1 MLNLL
6 TSNTSASTATTC
18 SSSASNSTS
27 TSAAQQLLSQ
37 LAIAPPSTS
46 SSVNQQ
52 SSTGSITSAIGTCP
66 STPITKPLGIN
77 TNLTNIQNNTQN
89 ANMLFQNNAQQQM
102 SPNSALKAKLGI
114 QTASSSNYPLNSLQN
129 QLNAFQKQ
137 QTGNTAATNVS
148 SSTNLLAAA
157 AATLIQSLPNATA
170 SNLNLYSNNHNHHQ
184 NHQASVGLNNHMH
197 PNHPFVQMS
206 PSTSSSAA
214 AAAAASGSS
223 SSSSTCNLNNTL
235 FVGNLHASLQ
245 EIDLIQVFRPF
256 GRIVEC
262 CKKWLHFGFVKFTT
276 EEEACHAYVTL
287 NGFRL
292 KGRPMRL
299 EFQNRSK
306 KAKIKAILAQAAA
319 VHGVAAAGLMNLNGS
334 AADFNLLSMGS
345 NAQNAQTLA
354 VAASFNSLLT
364 AAATASSNASS
375 STLDERHLL
384 QQQFQNSSS
393 NSNSYM
399 LNQHNNQNHQS
410 QYFHQQQ
417 QQQMSSNKQDQL
429 LNSLFSS
436 EQLLKFASSENN
448 NNQQQQQQHQSSV
461 FQLQIPELNFDL
473 ISENQS
479 IQQQQQQNLYDFTEL
494 DLKVDDL
501 HLQNHSQNFNFLDV
515 NYSTSSAVSSSSLS
529 SSHHNQKASDDNIVM
544 SLIKNTISPVESP
557 KHDISSSLST
567 DSGCRSNSFLNDED
581 SAICSLAQTT
591 TITTMHTS
599 HHQMNVQKKGTNGN
613 SASST
618 SDSDSNKMMNKMED
632 FSEHLEFTC
641 SNSSPLKSSALDNQ
655 IQQNNTQKQAK
666 VVNLEEEDEED
677 EHDADVDDCSSDC
690 DTSDDASDIPEEQ
703 EVEDD
708 HDDEEVEEQN
718 VQNSSIDSLNDLD
731 LDEITNEL
739 HNLSCLTEQ
748 QQQKPEVQMYEAL
761 IKHSQ
766 VMDKDGCV
774 KRMQL
779 NPGCVYTSVNES
791 HSLFIEP
798 NDVLKKLEVDEVEEY
813 NLFSPSRKQS
823 QNLHDFVDHLL
834 SSMRNQFYLGSN

>member
-6 TSNTSASTATTC
+6 TNNTSASTATTC
-18 SSSASNSTS
+18 SGSSASNNSTS
-27 TSAAQQLLSQ
+27 SSAAQQLLSQ
-37 LAIAPPSTS
+37 LSIAAS
-46 SSVNQQ
+46 Q
-52 SSTGSITSAIGTCP
+52 SNTTSAIGTCP

-77 TNLTNIQNNTQN
+77 TNLANTQ
-89 ANMLFQNNAQQQM
+89 NMLFQNNAQQQQQM

-114 QTASSSNYPLNSLQN
+114 QTTSSNYPLNSLQN

-137 QTGNTAATNVS
+137 QTAAAATTNAS

-157 AATLIQSLPNATA
+157 AATLIQSLPNASNAA
-170 SNLNLYSNNHNHHQ
+170 SNLYNNHNHHNL
-184 NHQASVGLNNHMH
+184 NHQASVVGLNSHMH
-197 PNHPFVQMS
+197 HPFAQMS
-206 PSTSSSAA
+206 PSTS
-214 AAAAASGSS
+214 ASTNTASGGSS

-334 AADFNLLSMGS
+334 SAAADFNLLSMGS

-364 AAATASSNASS
+364 AAATANASS
-375 STLDERHLL
+375 SSSSNSTLDERHLL
-384 QQQFQNSSS
+384 QQQFQNSTSAS
-393 NSNSYM
+393 NSNM
-399 LNQHNNQNHQS
+399 QHQQNQS
-410 QYFHQQQ
+410 QYFQQQ
-417 QQQMSSNKQDQL
+417 QQQLQMSSNKQDQL

-436 EQLLKFASSENN
+436 EQLLKFASSETNSN
-448 NNQQQQQQHQSSV
+448 QQQQQQQHQSSV

-479 IQQQQQQNLYDFTEL
+479 IQQQQQQQNLYDFTEL
-494 DLKVDDL
+494 DLKLQVDDL
-501 HLQNHSQNFNFLDV
+501 HLQNHHHSQNSNFNFLDV
-515 NYSTSSAVSSSSLS
+515 NYSTSSGVSSSLS
-529 SSHHNQKASDDNIVM
+529 SSSSSSSSHQKSSSDDNIVM

-591 TITTMHTS
+591 TTMTINHT
-599 HHQMNVQKKGTNGN
+599 QKKGSSS

-618 SDSDSNKMMNKMED
+618 TSSDSNKMMTKMED

-641 SNSSPLKSSALDNQ
+641 SNSSPLKSSALADKQ
-655 IQQNNTQKQAK
+655 QMQQNEAQKQM
-666 VVNLEEEDEED
+666 VNLEEVEDVEDEED
-677 EHDADVDDCSSDC
+677 DRDVDDCSSDC

-703 EVEDD
+703 EED
-708 HDDEEVEEQN
+708 HQEVDEEQQN

-731 LDEITNEL
+731 LDQITNEL
-739 HNLSCLTEQ
+739 HNLSACLLTEQ
-748 QQQKPEVQMYEAL
+748 KPEMQMYEAL

-798 NDVLKKLEVDEVEEY
+798 NDVLKKLEIDEVEEY